1 MRIQDECNR
10 RKPRFGRTGEV
21 WGLEMV
27 NRPDVNE
34 IGAAGAELGFRFSQE
49 DCASFL
55 GLMEGLFEAYDA
67 VEDMDCALPQV
78 AYGRTPGIRPAP
90 ADNPF
95 NAWVVKTEI
104 KGATSGKLFGK
115 TVAIK
120 DNVNVAGVTME
131 NGSTILEGYIP
142 ETDATIVTRL
152 LDAGAEIHGKAVC
165 EYYCASGGSHTS
177 ASGPVENP
185 VVPGHNAGG
194 SSSGSAVL
202 VAAKIVD
209 MATGGDQGGSIRIPA
224 SFCGVVGM
232 KPTHGLV
239 PYTGIFPVE
248 LTVDHAGPITRT
260 VADNALML
268 EVMAG
273 PDGLDPRQSGAPSQ
287 DYSVGLGQSPK
298 GLKVGVLSE
307 GFALPGGEAEVD
319 ARIRDVADRLA
330 AQGAQVDDVSVP
342 LHAAGAAI
350 WTPIFL
356 EGATELMMRQNAYG
370 TNMKGVFLESLLDAQ
385 SHWKARADEMSETLK
400 LGLLMGHY
408 MSSRHKGRYYGKA
421 QNLNRMLTAA
431 YDDALSRF
439 DVLLMPTTPM
449 ATTPLPGPDASRET
463 IIERAF
469 AMIPN
474 TAPSCATGHPSISVP
489 AGTTD
494 DGRPI
499 GAMFVGRK
507 LEETTLFRAAAA
519 VEKLV
524 FEKAMAV

>member
-1 MRIQDECNR
+1 MID
-10 RKPRFGRTGEV
+10 
-21 WGLEMV
+21 
-27 NRPDVNE
+27 RPDASEVRV
-34 IGAAGAELGFRFSQE
+34 AGAELGLSLSVE
-49 DCASFL
+49 DSASFL
-55 GLMEGLFEAYDA
+55 GLMEGLFEAYDL
-67 VEDMDCALPQV
+67 VDDMESPLPG
-78 AYGRTPGIRPAP
+78 AANDRSPGVRPDP
-90 ADNPF
+90 SDNPY

-104 KGATSGKLFGK
+104 MGAPSGKLSGK

-131 NGSTILEGYIP
+131 NGSTILEGYVP

-152 LDAGAEIHGKAVC
+152 LDAGADIHGKAVC

-194 SSSGSAVL
+194 SSSGSAAL
-202 VAAKIVD
+202 VAAGIVD

-224 SFCGVVGM
+224 SFCGIVGL

-248 LTVDHAGPITRT
+248 LTVDHAGPMTRT

-287 DYSVGLGQSPK
+287 AYSAGLRQSPR
-298 GLKVGVLSE
+298 GLKIAVISE
-307 GFALPGGEAEVD
+307 GFGQPGSEAEVD
-319 ARIRDVADRLA
+319 TRMREVADRLA
-330 AQGAQVDDVSVP
+330 SQGAEVEEVSMP

-370 TNMKGVFLESLLDAQ
+370 TNMKGVFLESLLDKQ
-385 SHWKARADEMSETLK
+385 SDWKARANEMSETLK

-408 MSSRHKGRYYGKA
+408 MSSRHNGRYYGKA
-421 QNLNRMLTAA
+421 QNLNRLLTAA
-431 YDDALSRF
+431 YDDMLSGF

-449 ATTPLPGPDASRET
+449 AATPLPEPDASRET
-463 IIERAF
+463 IVERAF

-474 TAPSCATGHPSISVP
+474 TSPSCATGHPSISVP

-519 VEKLV
+519 VEQLS
-524 FEKAMAV
+524 FEKAMAE

>member
-1 MRIQDECNR
+1 MID
-10 RKPRFGRTGEV
+10 
-21 WGLEMV
+21 
-27 NRPDVNE
+27 RPEASDVR
-34 IGAAGAELGFRFSQE
+34 AAGAELGLALSAE
-49 DCASFL
+49 DSASFL
-55 GLMEGLFEAYDA
+55 GLMGGLFEAYDL
-67 VEDMDCALPQV
+67 VDEMESPLPP
-78 AYGRTPGIRPAP
+78 ATYDRSPGVRPDP

-104 KGATSGKLFGK
+104 KGAPGGKLSGK

-131 NGSTILEGYIP
+131 NGSTILEGYVP

-152 LDAGAEIHGKAVC
+152 LEAGADIHGKAVC

-177 ASGPVENP
+177 ASGLVENP

-202 VAAKIVD
+202 VAAGIVD

-224 SFCGVVGM
+224 SFCGVVGL

-273 PDGLDPRQSGAPSQ
+273 PDGLDPRQTGAPSQ
-287 DYSVGLGQSPK
+287 AYPEGIGVPTR
-298 GLKVGVLSE
+298 GLKVGVVAQ
-307 GFALPGGEAEVD
+307 GFGHPGGEAEVD
-319 ARIRDVADRLA
+319 ARIHEVAERLGT
-330 AQGAQVDDVSVP
+330 QGAEVEEVSMP

-370 TNMKGVFLESLLDAQ
+370 TNMKGVFLESLLEKQ
-385 SHWKARADEMSETLK
+385 SQWKARSNEMSETLK

-421 QNLNRMLTAA
+421 QNLNRLLTAA
-431 YDDALSRF
+431 YDDLLAKC

-449 ATTPLPGPDASRET
+449 ATHPLPGPDAPRET
-463 IIERAF
+463 IVERAF

-499 GAMFVGRK
+499 GAMFIGRK
-507 LEETTLFRAAAA
+507 LEEKTLYRAAAA
-519 VEKLV
+519 VEQLSFQKMTA
-524 FEKAMAV
+524 E